1 MHSHSH
7 LFIPTTKKDVK
18 YCKICSSLSYKG
30 IFSKNLSIKSNNRF
44 NVDPLKMKFKPI
56 SSVCNYKLINHI
68 KYLENKNRAILKIK
82 FLVNCFGLKS
92 MIFYKSICLMN
103 QIFFWK

>member
-7 LFIPTTKKDVK
+7 LFIPTTKKDVE

-44 NVDPLKMKFKPI
+44 NVDP
-56 SSVCNYKLINHI
+56 
-68 KYLENKNRAILKIK
+68 
-82 FLVNCFGLKS
+82 
-92 MIFYKSICLMN
+92 
-103 QIFFWK
+103 